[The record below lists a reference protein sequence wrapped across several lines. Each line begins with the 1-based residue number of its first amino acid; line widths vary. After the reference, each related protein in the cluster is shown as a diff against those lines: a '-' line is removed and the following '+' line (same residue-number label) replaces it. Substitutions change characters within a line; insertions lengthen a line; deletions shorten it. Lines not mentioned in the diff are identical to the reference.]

1 MRGRSIDETGK
12 FVRQVTMANLIKLK
26 IEAFS
31 DAKCTASTG
40 KSITAVINPES
51 YSLSYGV
58 KYEASKEKLNNAN
71 TQIFTGMNASSLDLN
86 LIVDGTGVVPLP
98 GFSDVDSYITELK
111 SIVYNYQ
118 GSYHRP
124 NYLKI
129 TWGDKL
135 KYTCVCESLSM
146 KYTLFKPDGT
156 ALRANVTLK
165 FKENID
171 FKTKLKMAQMS
182 SPDLT
187 HVRTV
192 KAGDTL
198 PLMTY
203 RIYGDSSWYPEVA
216 RFNNL
221 RHFSAIKPGDE
232 IHFPPLKK

>member
-1 MRGRSIDETGK
+1 
-12 FVRQVTMANLIKLK
+12 
-26 IEAFS
+26 
-31 DAKCTASTG
+31 
-40 KSITAVINPES
+40 
-51 YSLSYGV
+51 
-58 KYEASKEKLNNAN
+58 
-71 TQIFTGMNASSLDLN
+71 
-86 LIVDGTGVVPLP
+86 
-98 GFSDVDSYITELK
+98 
-111 SIVYNYQ
+111 
-118 GSYHRP
+118 
-124 NYLKI
+124 
-129 TWGDKL
+129 
-135 KYTCVCESLSM
+135 M

-232 IHFPPLKK
+232 IHFPPLKPNRLSASMIRYCG